1 MTMSEIISWF
11 LTNPFIAF
19 IALVG
24 IVVFVHELGHF
35 LAGVWMNIAIE
46 EFSLG
51 FGPTAWSFKKGRTEY
66 KICWLPLGGYVRF
79 FGQESGEAI
88 PPELEGRALNTAP
101 VYKRSIISVAG
112 PFANF
117 VLSLIVMIILS
128 NVGLPQPAP
137 VVSVMPEGVA
147 RKAGLQTGDKI
158 ISIAGQEVRS
168 WSDIN
173 RIVSARPELP
183 TTFEVARGEK
193 TVSLEMTPAREMSE
207 TLFGEPLPV
216 GRIGVSQFFETPQVV
231 LAPQDS
237 ELKRAGLKTG
247 DTILQAN
254 GVKVHALHDVEHV
267 ALAGAVSL
275 VVERPTAV
283 SVESLS
289 AATGSKKQQIFNQ
302 TLTLQTE
309 RALSPEEWSATVRS
323 TDMTIK
329 SFEALNKG
337 DRKIPSREAWQ
348 SCGLRPG
355 DTIFAWNGV
364 PSLHGPVEL
373 SFGLQKLLRGN
384 DAGPANLQWQVMNID
399 DNKMRSLDC
408 NIPRRAALDQLG
420 RNQWVV
426 DLPLSF
432 ISRGVAVAPVII
444 RSSSFSVSLK
454 DGFAATWQQA
464 TTILTALKK
473 LFSGAV
479 PLSNLGGPIAIA
491 RVAGDAAEG
500 GLLLFVLTISWMSL
514 NIGLFNLLPLPALD
528 GGHLF
533 LQGVEAAYGKPLPMG
548 VQLAVQRL
556 GVAILLGLIVL
567 VFFNDILRLFRS

>member
-1 MTMSEIISWF
+1 MSDILSWF
-11 LTNPFIAF
+11 LTNPFVAF

-35 LAGVWMNIAIE
+35 LAGVWMKIAIE

-51 FGPTAWSFKKGRTEY
+51 FGPTAWSMKRGRTEY

-79 FGQESGEAI
+79 FGQDSGERV

-101 VYKRSIISVAG
+101 VYKRAIISAAG

-117 VLSLIVMIILS
+117 VLSLMVMILLS

-147 RKAGLQTGDKI
+147 SRSGLQTGDKI
-158 ISIAGQEVRS
+158 LKIANENVRS

-173 RIVSARPELP
+173 RLVSGRPDLP
-183 TTFEVARGEK
+183 TTFEVERGGEVV
-193 TVSLEMTPAREMSE
+193 TLEMTPAREMSE
-207 TLFGEPLPV
+207 SVFGEAIPV
-216 GRIGVSQFFETPQVV
+216 GRIGVSQFYQTPQVV

-237 ELKRAGLKTG
+237 ELKRIGLKTG
-247 DTILQAN
+247 DRIVQVS
-254 GVKVHALHDVEHV
+254 GKKVHALHDVEQV
-267 ALAGAVSL
+267 LLRGSAEL
-275 VVERPTAV
+275 VVERPDVV
-283 SVESLS
+283 SVEALS
-289 AATGSKKQQIFNQ
+289 ALSAHKKHAHVQSF
-302 TLTLQTE
+302 TLKTE
-309 RALSPEEWSATVRS
+309 RALRAEEWTESLRS
-323 TDMTIK
+323 TDMTVK
-329 SFEALNKG
+329 SYDTLNKG
-337 DRKIPSREAWQ
+337 DRKIPIREAWQ
-348 SCGLRPG
+348 SCGLRAG
-355 DTIFAWNGV
+355 DTIFGWSGV
-364 PSLHGPVEL
+364 PKVQGPVEL
-373 SFGLQKLLRGN
+373 SYALQKLVRTD
-384 DAGPANLQWQVMNID
+384 DASPVPLSWQVVNID
-399 DNKMRSLDC
+399 DGQMRTIDC
-408 NIPRRAALDQLG
+408 KIPRRSALDALS

-426 DLPLSF
+426 DLPVSF
-432 ISRGVAVAPVII
+432 VSRGVAVEPVII
-444 RSSSFSVSLK
+444 RSGTFIASLR

-464 TTILTALKK
+464 STIVTALTK
-473 LFSGAV
+473 LFTGSV

-500 GLLLFVLTISWMSL
+500 GLLLFILTISWMSL

-533 LQGVEAAYGKPLPMG
+533 LQGVEAAYGKPLPQG

-556 GVAILLGLIVL
+556 GVALLLGLIVL

>member
-1 MTMSEIISWF
+1 MSDILSWF
-11 LTNPFIAF
+11 LTNPFVAF

-35 LAGVWMNIAIE
+35 LAGVWMKIAIE

-51 FGPTAWSFKKGRTEY
+51 FGPTAWSMKRGRTEY

-79 FGQESGEAI
+79 FGQESGERV

-101 VYKRSIISVAG
+101 VYKRSIISAAG

-117 VLSLIVMIILS
+117 VLSLIVMIALS

-147 RKAGLQTGDKI
+147 SRSGLQTGDKI
-158 ISIAGQEVRS
+158 LKIADENVRS

-173 RIVSARPELP
+173 RLVSGRPEQP
-183 TTFEVARGEK
+183 TTFVVERGGE

-207 TLFGEPLPV
+207 SVFGEAVPV
-216 GRIGVSQFFETPQVV
+216 GRIGVSQFYQTPQIV

-237 ELKRAGLKTG
+237 ELKRIGLKTG
-247 DTILQAN
+247 DRILQVA
-254 GVKVHALHDVEHV
+254 GKKVHALHDVEQV
-267 ALAGAVSL
+267 LLRGPAEL
-275 VVERPTAV
+275 VVERPDAV

-289 AATGSKKQQIFNQ
+289 PSKKHSPAQS
-302 TLTLQTE
+302 LTLRTE
-309 RALSPEEWSATVRS
+309 RALRAEEWNESLRS
-323 TDMTIK
+323 TDMTVK
-329 SFEALNKG
+329 SFDALNKG
-337 DRKIPSREAWQ
+337 DRKIPIREAWQ
-348 SCGLRPG
+348 SCGLRAG
-355 DTIFAWNGV
+355 DTVFGWAGV
-364 PSLHGPVEL
+364 PKVHGPVEL
-373 SFGLQKLLRGN
+373 SYALQKLIRTD
-384 DAGPANLQWQVMNID
+384 DASPVPLSWQVVNIED
-399 DNKMRSLDC
+399 GQSRTIDC
-408 NIPRRAALDQLG
+408 KIPRRQALDALS

-426 DLPLSF
+426 DLPVSF
-432 ISRGVAVAPVII
+432 VSRGVAVEPVII
-444 RSSSFSVSLK
+444 RSESFLASLK
-454 DGFAATWQQA
+454 DGFAATWQQT
-464 TTILTALKK
+464 TTIVTALTK
-473 LFSGAV
+473 LFTGSV

-500 GLLLFVLTISWMSL
+500 GFLLFVLTISWMSL

-533 LQGVEAAYGKPLPMG
+533 LQGVEAAYGKPLPLG

-556 GVAILLGLIVL
+556 GVALLLGLIVL